1 MTCVTAGDIVA
12 VEVQPM
18 TRIGLVVLNAFVA
31 FTAIFGAIFVVPT
44 IPLEWLKH
52 GPFTDYT
59 VPALT
64 LGILVGGSSSLAA
77 VLLLIRPWAG
87 ALATIVAG
95 VMIIGFEIVEIGVV
109 GFTLV
114 EYDASQFQAWLQ
126 VIYLALGTVQV
137 FFGYRMWRRLEP
149 RTERTGFAHQAR

>member
-1 MTCVTAGDIVA
+1 
-12 VEVQPM
+12 M

-31 FTAIFGAIFVVPT
+31 FTAIYGAILVVPT

-59 VPALT
+59 VPALA
-64 LGILVGGSSSLAA
+64 LGILVGGSASLAA

-87 ALATIVAG
+87 AMATIVAG
-95 VMIIGFEIVEIGVV
+95 VMIIGFELVEIGVV
-109 GFTLV
+109 GFTLI

-126 VIYLALGTVQV
+126 VIYLALGTLQG

-149 RTERTGFAHQAR
+149 SIQRTSLAHQAR

>member
-1 MTCVTAGDIVA
+1 
-12 VEVQPM
+12 M

-52 GPFTDYT
+52 GPFTDYSI
-59 VPALT
+59 PALA
-64 LGILVGGSSSLAA
+64 LGILVGGSSTVAA
-77 VLLLIRPWAG
+77 ILLLVRAWAG
-87 ALATIVAG
+87 AVATIVAG

-109 GFTLV
+109 GFTLI

-126 VIYLALGTVQV
+126 VVYLALGSVQV
-137 FFGYRMWRRLEP
+137 LFGYRMWRRLEP
-149 RTERTGFAHQAR
+149 RTQRTSFAHQAR

>member
-1 MTCVTAGDIVA
+1 MSRV
-12 VEVQPM
+12 
-18 TRIGLVVLNAFVA
+18 GLVVLNCFVA

-59 VPALT
+59 VPALA
-64 LGILVGGSSSLAA
+64 LGILVGGSSTVGA
-77 VLLLIRPWAG
+77 LLLLARPWAG
-87 ALATIVAG
+87 AVATIVAG

-109 GFTLV
+109 GFTLI

-126 VIYLALGTVQV
+126 VLYLGLGSLQV
-137 FFGYRMWRRLEP
+137 LFGYRMWRRLEP
-149 RTERTGFAHQAR
+149 RMPRTSLAHQAR